1 MKNGQ
6 NIQLTLWSEDLL
18 VKDSVSQVKEKD
30 SMMLDQNSHCHLL
43 ELWKNINRDGFYGR
57 TCPEYYPAIKD
68 LILHVSSIHWLNSGI
83 LSLTES
89 LMHNSPEW
97 PKDVVECSLSDILIQ
112 PSTNTGVTKQQN
124 WLRKYYLSQ
133 KCCQGIIRRAK
144 ERGKKLP
151 ERLMIALQSVSR
163 NEQEKKVVEKVS

>member
-43 ELWKNINRDGFYGR
+43 ELWKNINRDGFYGK

-68 LILHVSSIHWLNSGI
+68 LISHVSSIHWLNSGI

-89 LMHNSPEW
+89 LMHNSPDTW
-97 PKDVVECSLSDILIQ
+97 KNAGGAFV
-112 PSTNTGVTKQQN
+112 TGFLN
-124 WLRKYYLSQ
+124 
-133 KCCQGIIRRAK
+133 II
-144 ERGKKLP
+144 
-151 ERLMIALQSVSR
+151 
-163 NEQEKKVVEKVS
+163 N